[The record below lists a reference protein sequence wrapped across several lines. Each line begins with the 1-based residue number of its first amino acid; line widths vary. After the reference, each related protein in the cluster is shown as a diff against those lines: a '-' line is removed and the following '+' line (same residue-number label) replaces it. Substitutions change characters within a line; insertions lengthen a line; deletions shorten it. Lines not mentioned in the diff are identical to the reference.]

1 MSDKIVEFMKEI
13 NVVCEKYGFF
23 LSSGQTGG
31 VEVSKIE
38 NNKVVGLVEVQEFPV
53 VFNGSS
59 FY

>member
-13 NVVCEKYGFF
+13 NVICEKYGFF

-31 VEVSKIE
+31 VEVSKI
-38 NNKVVGLVEVQEFPV
+38 NGNRVVVLGEVYEFPAE
-53 VFNGSS
+53 FNESS